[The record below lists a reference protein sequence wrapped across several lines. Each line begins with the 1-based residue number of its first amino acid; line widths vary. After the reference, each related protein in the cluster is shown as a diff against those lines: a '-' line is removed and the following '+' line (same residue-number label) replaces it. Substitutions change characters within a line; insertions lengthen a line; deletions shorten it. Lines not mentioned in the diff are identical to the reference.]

1 MVECDRRRL
10 TRLIGAGAASAVLP
24 SLVRPA
30 QAADPLQVGF
40 IYLGP
45 VGDFGWTYQH
55 DQARLAAVKHYGD
68 RIKTTFVEN
77 VAEGPD
83 SEKVLNDLANS
94 GHKLI
99 FATSFGYM
107 NYVINS
113 AKRHPA
119 VFYEHATGY
128 KRAPNVATY
137 NIRFYQARYVQGVIA
152 GKLSKAGLAG
162 YVGSVPVPEVVQ
174 GLNAFMLGM
183 RSVNPKARLK
193 FVLINSWYDPPKE
206 GDAAKALMDQ
216 GCDIIT
222 QHTDSPAPLQA
233 ASGRGIKAFG
243 QSTDMARFA
252 TGTQLTAS
260 TDNWGPYYIERIGA
274 ALDGSWKST
283 DTWAGFDSGMLVMS
297 PFANMPPE
305 VEALAKATVDDI
317 ASGKNKVF
325 VGPLK
330 DQAGAEKVPD
340 GKVMDDAAL
349 SGMQWLVEGV
359 EGKLT

>member
-1 MVECDRRRL
+1 MLRRQF
-10 TRLIGAGAASAVLP
+10 TRLAGAGAVASALP
-24 SLVRPA
+24 ALITPA
-30 QAADPLQVGF
+30 WAADPLKVGF

-55 DQARLAAVKHYGD
+55 DIARKAAVDHFGD
-68 RIKTTFVEN
+68 KIKTTFVEN

-83 SEKVLNDLANS
+83 SEKVLNDLANQ
-94 GHKLI
+94 GNKLI

-107 NYVINS
+107 NYVLNS

-128 KRAPNVATY
+128 KRSGNVADY

-174 GLNAFMLGM
+174 GINAFMLGM
-183 RSVNPKARLK
+183 QSVNPKARMK

-206 GDAAKALMDQ
+206 GDAAKALIDQ

-233 ASGRGIKAFG
+233 AASRGVKAFG
-243 QSTDMARFA
+243 QSTDMSKFA
-252 TGTQLTAS
+252 ADTQLTAS
-260 TDNWGPYYIERIGA
+260 TDMWAPYYIKRIEAVMAGT
-274 ALDGSWKST
+274 WKST
-283 DTWAGFDSGMLVMS
+283 DTWGGFDSGMLAMS
-297 PFANMPPE
+297 PFTNMPPD
-305 VEALAKATVDDI
+305 VAALATSTVADI
-317 ASGKNKVF
+317 TSGKNKVF
-325 VGPLK
+325 VGPIS
-330 DQAGAEKVPD
+330 DQTGTVKVPA
-340 GKVMDDAAL
+340 GTAMDDGAL
-349 SGMQWLVEGV
+349 SAMQWLVQGV
-359 EGKLT
+359 DGKLT

>member
-1 MVECDRRRL
+1 MLRRQF
-10 TRLIGAGAASAVLP
+10 TRLAGTGAVLSALP
-24 SLVRPA
+24 SLIRPA
-30 QAADPLQVGF
+30 QSAEPLKVGF

-55 DQARLAAVKHYGD
+55 DIARKAAVEKFGD
-68 RIKTTFVEN
+68 KIKTTFVEN

-107 NYVINS
+107 NYVLNS

-128 KRAPNVATY
+128 KRAANVSDY

-174 GLNAFMLGM
+174 GINAFMLGM
-183 RSVNPKARLK
+183 QSINPKARMK

-206 GDAAKALMDQ
+206 GDAAKALIDQ

-233 ASGRGIKAFG
+233 AASRGIKAFG
-243 QSTDMARFA
+243 QSTDMSKFA
-252 TGTQLTAS
+252 PTTELLRTIS
-260 TDNWGPYYIERIGA
+260 S
-274 ALDGSWKST
+274 GSK
-283 DTWAGFDSGMLVMS
+283 M
-297 PFANMPPE
+297 
-305 VEALAKATVDDI
+305 
-317 ASGKNKVF
+317 
-325 VGPLK
+325 
-330 DQAGAEKVPD
+330 
-340 GKVMDDAAL
+340 
-349 SGMQWLVEGV
+349 
-359 EGKLT
+359 

>member
-1 MVECDRRRL
+1 MLRREF
-10 TRLIGAGAASAVLP
+10 TRLAGTGAILSALP
-24 SLVRPA
+24 TLIKPA
-30 QAADPLQVGF
+30 QSAEPLKVGF

-55 DQARLAAVKHYGD
+55 DIARKAAVEKFGD
-68 RIKTTFVEN
+68 KIKTTFVEN

-107 NYVINS
+107 NYVLNS

-128 KRAPNVATY
+128 KRTENVADY

-152 GKLSKAGLAG
+152 GKLSTAGLAG

-174 GLNAFMLGM
+174 GINAFMIGM
-183 RSVNPKARLK
+183 QSINPKARMK

-206 GDAAKALMDQ
+206 GDAAKALIDQ

-233 ASGRGIKAFG
+233 AASRGVKAFG
-243 QSTDMARFA
+243 QSTDMSKFA
-252 TGTQLTAS
+252 TGTQLSAS
-260 TDNWGPYYIERIGA
+260 TDVWGPYYIKRIDDVLAGT
-274 ALDGSWKST
+274 WKST
-283 DTWAGFDSGMLVMS
+283 DTWGGFDSGMLAMS
-297 PFANMPPE
+297 PFTNMPPD
-305 VEALAKATVDDI
+305 VAALATQTVADI
-317 ASGKNKVF
+317 TSGKNKVF
-325 VGPLK
+325 VGPIM
-330 DQAGAEKVPD
+330 DQSGAIKVPA
-340 GKVMDDAAL
+340 GTAMDDGAL
-349 SGMQWLVEGV
+349 AGMQWLVQGV
-359 EGKLT
+359 DGKLS